1 MEDTCYMFCSYEYME
16 DNNLCYVALNLKSKL
31 RKIDIWNEILCAT
44 AAHFAYCYFL
54 HLETQENSF
63 RLRKS

>member
-44 AAHFAYCYFL
+44 AAHFAFL
-54 HLETQENSF
+54 LPASGNSGK
-63 RLRKS
+63 LLPT